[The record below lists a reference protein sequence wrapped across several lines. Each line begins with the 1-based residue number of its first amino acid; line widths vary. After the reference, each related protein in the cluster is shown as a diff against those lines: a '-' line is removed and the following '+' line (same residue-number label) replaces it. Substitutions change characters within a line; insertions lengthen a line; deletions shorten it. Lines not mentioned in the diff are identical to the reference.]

1 MDIPAGVEVG
11 VDAAP
16 ADRRGDMALE
26 RQHERAIVGRRDK
39 AGPGEGRGDLDG
51 VETEGGLRSGQ
62 EDDPVRK
69 TLEKTPG
76 PFGVV
81 AKTQE
86 RFLEPKKMQEIIERR
101 RDFSVQGDVRPG
113 GGPAAAEDVVLM
125 IGADAELETLGAG

>member
-16 ADRRGDMALE
+16 ADSRGDLSLE
-26 RQHERAIVGRRDK
+26 RQDERSIVGRRDK

-51 VETEGGLRSGQ
+51 VETEGSLRFGQ

-86 RFLEPKKMQEIIERR
+86 RFLEPEKMEEIIERR
-101 RDFSVQGDVRPG
+101 RDFPV
-113 GGPAAAEDVVLM
+113 E
-125 IGADAELETLGAG
+125 